1 MSAFLGGEPD
11 RLTNKQTELSSGEGF
26 SSRFARQ
33 QQHGRVG

>member
-11 RLTNKQTELSSGEGF
+11 RLTNKQTQLSSGEGF
-26 SSRFARQ
+26 SSGFARQ